1 MAEPTMRKV
10 WDNYRVIGEVTKS
23 DRTKFVVALG
33 TRDGVK
39 YINIRE
45 FYLKKKEQIWKP
57 SLEGISI
64 PLTYPIQEG
73 TKILRPATGLMNL
86 ITMAVQQ
93 SPDFAL
99 ADPEHEI
106 WYTPKPK
113 PKKTV

>member
-1 MAEPTMRKV
+1 MRKV
-10 WDNYRVIGEVTKS
+10 WDNYKVIGEVTKT

-45 FYLKKKEQIWKP
+45 FYLKKREQIWKP
-57 SLEGISI
+57 SLLGITV

-86 ITMAVQQ
+86 MLMAAKAA
-93 SPDFAL
+93 PDFPL

-113 PKKTV
+113 PKRTV